1 MVVDLAEAYARSV
14 VLIYFY
20 FRPGTPICTIHA
32 CRLRDSFPEL
42 GRRNIEV
49 FGISPDHPA
58 RLKQFETRH
67 GLPFRLLSDSDGRIA
82 RAFGVSSRF
91 GLPARRAFL
100 VRDGIVF
107 WGGPASSVA
116 RQARKLIHPGRPK
129 P

>member
-1 MVVDLAEAYARSV
+1 V

-20 FRPGTPICTIHA
+20 FRPGTPICTMHA
-32 CRLRDSFPEL
+32 CWLRDSFPEL

-100 VRDGIVF
+100 SGWHRLWEACLV
-107 WGGPASSVA
+107 GGEQRGSV
-116 RQARKLIHPGRPK
+116 HTGRPK